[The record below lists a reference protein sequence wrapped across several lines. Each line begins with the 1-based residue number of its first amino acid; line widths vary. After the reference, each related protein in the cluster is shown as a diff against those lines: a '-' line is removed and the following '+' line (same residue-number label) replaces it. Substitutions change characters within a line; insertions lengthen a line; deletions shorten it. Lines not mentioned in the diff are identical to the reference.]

1 MMEEHSAL
9 ILAEA
14 ILKQWGELIGE
25 RLGATVALTHG
36 GEVAGADEVT
46 TLLASHGVVLRA
58 DWNEPELCAVALF
71 ALADA
76 QKVSGSDVTED
87 KLEESAT
94 TLLKETF
101 SGALSTGLRE
111 LGAESLATPQIVI
124 ESNDAWTGES
134 LLEEL
139 GGDASVVAFAFEEN
153 EGASGR
159 GVLVLDDRMGAFP
172 GVRGSAM
179 PTLSSDELND
189 ILGGEA
195 DDPADAAA
203 APSIETNGKRESST
217 GNIDMVLDIRLLAT
231 ARLGRIEMP
240 ISEILELGP
249 GSIVEVGHLVDEPVD
264 LFINDKLIARGDVVV
279 VDEKFG
285 LRITEI
291 ISPRER
297 IESLR

>member
-1 MMEEHSAL
+1 MMEENSAL
-9 ILAEA
+9 MLVELL
-14 ILKQWGELIGE
+14 LKQWGEFIGE
-25 RLGATVALTHG
+25 RLGATVALSHG
-36 GEVAGADEVT
+36 GEVASAGDIAT
-46 TLLASHGVVLRA
+46 TLATHPIVLRA
-58 DWNEPELCAVALF
+58 DWDEPTLCAVGLF
-71 ALADA
+71 SLADA
-76 QKVSGSDVTED
+76 LKISGSDVTED
-87 KLEESAT
+87 ALEESAA
-94 TLLKETF
+94 TLLKE
-101 SGALSTGLRE
+101 SWSSALTAALRE
-111 LGAESLATPQIVI
+111 LGAETLGPPMVVI
-124 ESNDAWTGES
+124 ESNEAWTAEA

-139 GGDASVVAFAFEEN
+139 GGDATVVPFAFEEN
-153 EGASGR
+153 EGASGQ
-159 GVLVLDDRMGAFP
+159 GVLLLDDRMGAFP

-189 ILGGEA
+189 ILGGET
-195 DDPADAAA
+195 DDFAADAPSAA
-203 APSIETNGKRESST
+203 IESNGRKESP